1 MKGGTM
7 KKYFAVLLI
16 AVMLFSLAACQSNN
30 TKEAE
35 ATTAGSG
42 IVDSIA
48 EAVQETET
56 SMEKILIGDVDF
68 DGQITI
74 MDATMIQKYVA
85 QEMDFNENEKLAADT
100 DGNTIIDNDDATAI
114 QEYLVKE
121 NERVKLVGD
130 YVIQ

>member
-1 MKGGTM
+1 M

-16 AVMLFSLAACQSNN
+16 AVMLFSLAACQSNKP
-30 TKEAE
+30 KEAK
-35 ATTAGSG
+35 ATTAVSG
-42 IVDSIA
+42 IVNSIA
-48 EAVQETET
+48 EAVQGTET

-85 QEMDFNENEKLAADT
+85 KEIDFNKNEQLAADT

-121 NERVKLVGD
+121 NEKVKLVGD

>member
-1 MKGGTM
+1 M

-48 EAVQETET
+48 EKVEAVQETET

-100 DGNTIIDNDDATAI
+100 DGNTIINNDDTTAI

-121 NERVKLVGD
+121 NEKVKLVGD